1 MLNTKDMSAGTGKA
15 KPVIGTGN
23 QKIKI
28 NSITFD
34 QTPYDMDAYNITLHV
49 ESEPMDGDFNGFL
62 KDVNNPSGPRFEGQ
76 VGRVRFSPY
85 PFKDTT
91 LPNGNEISRDNEV
104 LKAMIFLSETVNKRE
119 ELDAIEASTIE
130 DFMSKA
136 SIICSNTGYIN
147 ACLGAREWENREGYV
162 NNDLFLPKRNRM
174 GIPLEALDVED
185 SNLTVFDKTDSNHF
199 RPFAKKEPTV
209 VNSFEPS
216 STSGSD
222 FEL

>member
-49 ESEPMDGDFNGFL
+49 ESEPMGGDFNGFL

-91 LPNGNEISRDNEV
+91 LPNGNEIIRDNEV

-130 DFMSKA
+130 EFMSKA
-136 SIICSNTGYIN
+136 SGICSNTGYIN

-162 NNDLFLPKRNRM
+162 NNYLFLPKRTRM

-199 RPFAKKEPTV
+199 RPFVKKEPTV

>member
-15 KPVIGTGN
+15 KQVIGTGN

-49 ESEPMDGDFNGFL
+49 ESEPMGGDFNGFL

-91 LPNGNEISRDNEV
+91 LPNGNEIIRDNEV

-119 ELDAIEASTIE
+119 ELDSIEASTIE
-130 DFMSKA
+130 EFMSKA
-136 SIICSNTGYIN
+136 SGICSNTGYIN

-162 NNDLFLPKRNRM
+162 NNDLFLPKRTRM
-174 GIPLEALDVED
+174 GIPLEALDVEY
-185 SNLTVFDKTDSNHF
+185 SKLTVFDKTDSNHF
-199 RPFAKKEPTV
+199 RPFIKKEPAV

>member
-49 ESEPMDGDFNGFL
+49 ESEPMGGDFNGFL

>member
-1 MLNTKDMSAGTGKA
+1 MSAGTGKA

-49 ESEPMDGDFNGFL
+49 ESEPMGGDFNGFL

-91 LPNGNEISRDNEV
+91 LPNGNEIIRDNEV

-119 ELDAIEASTIE
+119 ELDSIEASTIE
-130 DFMSKA
+130 EFMSKA
-136 SIICSNTGYIN
+136 SGICSNTGYIN

-162 NNDLFLPKRNRM
+162 NNDLFLPKRTRM

-185 SNLTVFDKTDSNHF
+185 SKLTVFDKTDSNHF
-199 RPFAKKEPTV
+199 RPFIKKEPAV

>member
-49 ESEPMDGDFNGFL
+49 ESEPMGGDFNGFL

-91 LPNGNEISRDNEV
+91 LPNGNEIIRDNEV

-119 ELDAIEASTIE
+119 ELDSIEASTIE
-130 DFMSKA
+130 EFMSKA
-136 SIICSNTGYIN
+136 SGICSNTGYIN

-162 NNDLFLPKRNRM
+162 NNDLFLPKRTRM
-174 GIPLEALDVED
+174 GIPLEALDVEY
-185 SNLTVFDKTDSNHF
+185 SKLTVFDKTDSNHF
-199 RPFAKKEPTV
+199 RPFIKKEPAV

>member
-23 QKIKI
+23 KKIKI
-28 NSITFD
+28 NYITFD

-49 ESEPMDGDFNGFL
+49 ESEPMGGDFNGFL

-91 LPNGNEISRDNEV
+91 LPNGNEIISDNEV

-130 DFMSKA
+130 EFMSKA
-136 SIICSNTGYIN
+136 SGICSNTGYIN

-162 NNDLFLPKRNRM
+162 NNDLFLPKRTRM

-185 SNLTVFDKTDSNHF
+185 SKLTVFDKTDSNHF
-199 RPFAKKEPTV
+199 RPFIKKEPAV

-216 STSGSD
+216 STSRSD

>member
-49 ESEPMDGDFNGFL
+49 ESEPMGGDFNGFL
-62 KDVNNPSGPRFEGQ
+62 KDVNNPNGPRFEGQ

-91 LPNGNEISRDNEV
+91 LPNGNEIIRDNEV

-130 DFMSKA
+130 EFMSKA
-136 SIICSNTGYIN
+136 SGICSNTGYIN

-162 NNDLFLPKRNRM
+162 NNDLFLPKRTRM

-185 SNLTVFDKTDSNHF
+185 SKLTVFDKTDSNHF

>member
-49 ESEPMDGDFNGFL
+49 ESEPMGGDFNGFL
-62 KDVNNPSGPRFEGQ
+62 KDVNNPNGPRFEGQ

-91 LPNGNEISRDNEV
+91 LPNGNEIIRDNEV

-130 DFMSKA
+130 EFMSKA
-136 SIICSNTGYIN
+136 SGICSNTGYIN

-162 NNDLFLPKRNRM
+162 NNDLFLPKRTRM

>member
-49 ESEPMDGDFNGFL
+49 ESEPMGGDFNGFL

-91 LPNGNEISRDNEV
+91 LPNGNEIIRDNEV

-119 ELDAIEASTIE
+119 ELDSIEASTIE
-130 DFMSKA
+130 EFMSKA
-136 SIICSNTGYIN
+136 SGICSNTGYIN

-162 NNDLFLPKRNRM
+162 NNDLFLPKRTRM
-174 GIPLEALDVED
+174 GIPLEALAVRTESTNGLPNDA
-185 SNLTVFDKTDSNHF
+185 SNHF
-199 RPFAKKEPTV
+199 RPFIKKEPAV